1 MIGAVR
7 AGTWICKLKGTD
19 MIRNK
24 RRSLSALLA
33 GALLAGFAFGT
44 PASAVVFSTD
54 NAEFD
59 LQFSGLPGED
69 FDDGNIA
76 DDGFVNVGSPLDSGT
91 DDTVFSLGDI
101 PDFVAFE
108 DRGPNPDG
116 NLALAGVDFSGLA
129 SNALFVE
136 SVEDTL
142 DILFPNGALT
152 VGLDIVTLFAD
163 ANVLVTVFAAGDTEL
178 GSALI
183 QAKSDGS
190 LTFLGIEVEALST
203 DVITRINL
211 NDQDLEIAI
220 TGIDEVVLEVAG
232 ANPAFP
238 ILAPGAVLL
247 LGLGLL
253 GLAMIRRRA

>member
-1 MIGAVR
+1 MIGAVQ
-7 AGTWICKLKGTD
+7 AGAWIWKLKGAD
-19 MIRNK
+19 MIRNL

-44 PASAVVFSTD
+44 PASAIVFSTNNVD
-54 NAEFD
+54 FD
-59 LQFSGLPGED
+59 MRFPALPGED
-69 FDDGNIA
+69 FDDGNVIA
-76 DDGFVNVGSPLDSGT
+76 GGFVNVGSPLDSGT
-91 DDTVFSLGDI
+91 DNAVFSPGDI

-108 DRGPNPDG
+108 DRGPDAG
-116 NLALAGVDFSGLA
+116 QNLALAGAGFSGLA

-136 SVEDTL
+136 SVQDTL
-142 DILFPNGALT
+142 DILFPNGALA

-163 ANVLVTVFAAGDTEL
+163 ANVLVTVFGAGDL
-178 GSALI
+178 MIGSDVLAI
-183 QAKSDGS
+183 SDGS
-190 LTFLGIEVEALST
+190 LTFLGIEVEAFSS

-211 NDQDLEIAI
+211 NDQDLETAI
-220 TGIDEVVLEVAG
+220 TGIDEVGLVVAG